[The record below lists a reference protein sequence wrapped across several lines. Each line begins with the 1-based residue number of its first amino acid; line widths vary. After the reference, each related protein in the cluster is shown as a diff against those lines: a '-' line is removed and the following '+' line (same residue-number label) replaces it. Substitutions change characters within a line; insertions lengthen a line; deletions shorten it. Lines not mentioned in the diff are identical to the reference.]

1 MTAAQWRTWTLH
13 LGPVLQK
20 PHLPQENYDEVVSF
34 TQELLLLGAYTIAP
48 TEVDEVEQRLLRFGR
63 YWENRFVSQ
72 RWEKLHGCLPTL
84 HQLRHCAQAIR
95 WDGPMVGYAQWSME
109 ILNGIVS
116 RATKSRVQANAS
128 IATRG
133 LLCEQ
138 ENHLSYVRELPDF
151 QRAPGQ
157 GKCGRGQGRRDFW
170 ASWALLNIEGSQ
182 QHPVIGSLAAL
193 TSRR

>member
-1 MTAAQWRTWTLH
+1 MGIA
-13 LGPVLQK
+13 
-20 PHLPQENYDEVVSF
+20 
-34 TQELLLLGAYTIAP
+34 LLCFLLRVIVHEMIAP

-116 RATKSRVQANAS
+116 RATKSRVQVNAS

-157 GKCGRGQGRRDFW
+157 GKCGRGKVDETSGPAGRFLILRV
-170 ASWALLNIEGSQ
+170 ANSIRLSVA
-182 QHPVIGSLAAL
+182 
-193 TSRR
+193 